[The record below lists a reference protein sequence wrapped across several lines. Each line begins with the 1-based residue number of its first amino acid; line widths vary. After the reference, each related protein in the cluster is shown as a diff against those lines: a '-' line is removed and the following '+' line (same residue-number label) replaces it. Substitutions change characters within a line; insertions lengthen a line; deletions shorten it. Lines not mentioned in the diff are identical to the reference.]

1 MRYWLMKSEP
11 EAFSWQDLQKKGTAM
26 WDGVRS
32 YAARNHMRAM
42 EVGDLGFF
50 YHSNTG
56 KEIVGILRVTKAHY
70 PDPTAE
76 KGDWSV
82 VEVAPVMAV
91 NKPVSLAT
99 IRDEQATGG
108 VLKDIKLI
116 REGRLSVVPLTEPQ
130 WLYLLQIAQTNLPQ
144 S

>member
-11 EAFSWQDLQKKGTAM
+11 EAFSWQELQKNGTAM
-26 WDGVRS
+26 WDGVRN

-42 EVGDLGFF
+42 EVGDLAFF

-82 VEVAPVMAV
+82 VEVAPVQAV
-91 NKPVSLAT
+91 KRPVALAS
-99 IRDEQATGG
+99 IRAEQATGG
-108 VLKDIKLI
+108 VLKDIRLI
-116 REGRLSVVPLTEPQ
+116 REGRLSVVPLTEPEWQ
-130 WLYLLQIAQTNLPQ
+130 YLLQMAQTKLPQ

>member
-50 YHSNTG
+50 T
-56 KEIVGILRVTKAHY
+56 
-70 PDPTAE
+70 TAIPAR
-76 KGDWSV
+76 KSSAFCG
-82 VEVAPVMAV
+82 
-91 NKPVSLAT
+91 
-99 IRDEQATGG
+99 
-108 VLKDIKLI
+108 
-116 REGRLSVVPLTEPQ
+116 
-130 WLYLLQIAQTNLPQ
+130 
-144 S
+144 